1 VVTPRRRSESG
12 AGTVLGLL
20 VTGVLVVVAL
30 TAAGL
35 TSVVLT
41 HRVAQ
46 AGADLAAL
54 AGATAAQDGRDPCS
68 AADRVAAA
76 NRTELRQ
83 CLVSGF
89 EVTVRVTARTGTL
102 PGGRHDL
109 PARARAGPASSVL
122 RPADLRG
129 EAAES
134 LVNQ

>member
-1 VVTPRRRSESG
+1 MVRPPRRGEAG

-20 VTGVLVVVAL
+20 MCGVLVVVAL

-54 AGATAAQDGRDPCS
+54 AGATAAQDGRDPCG
-68 AADRVAAA
+68 AADRVASA

-83 CLVSGF
+83 CLVAGF
-89 EVTVRVTARTGTL
+89 EVTVRVTARTGPL

-109 PARARAGPASSVL
+109 PARARAGPAT
-122 RPADLRG
+122 
-129 EAAES
+129 S
-134 LVNQ
+134 LG